1 MQLIRNGL
9 SNANI
14 IKQLQR
20 RALATESAREQ
31 LRNHTVCHPALLL
44 TPEAVENVR
53 KRFYSRERIDSNDK
67 MAVKKLVDA
76 LGDDVQSYVEQKVED
91 GEITQHLQ
99 IIICTAVQR
108 AMLREFGKKLI
119 FMDAVFGLNRYGF
132 PMLTLVVRDEYGNGF
147 PAAYCISSTE
157 DGDVWQNY
165 LTTAISNLGA

>member
-44 TPEAVENVR
+44 TPKAVGNVR

-67 MAVKKLVDA
+67 VAVKKLVDA

-108 AMLREFGKKLI
+108 AMLPLF
-119 FMDAVFGLNRYGF
+119 
-132 PMLTLVVRDEYGNGF
+132 
-147 PAAYCISSTE
+147 
-157 DGDVWQNY
+157 
-165 LTTAISNLGA
+165 